1 MRSET
6 QIAVHIT
13 QECIGDNC
21 ECCDWSD
28 EDRAALENMTI
39 VRAAELAFGPVPF
52 PPFDPE

>member
-28 EDRAALENMTI
+28 EDRAALESMSI